1 MDPLAVQPWLAAG
14 HRLALVPVA
23 GAGPGLLGTG
33 GLGSGAR
40 PSRCRGAGVPCTAA
54 ASRPRVSYPPYA
66 RRARSV
72 MPLVFTDEV
81 AEGRAVACPRQ
92 RAACLDGR
100 NPAPRCWDTGDLPL
114 DWLDARSLAGV
125 LEAEFPLVLRA
136 AALGDERAFARLW
149 RDAHPPLLRYLRVL
163 AGDAAED
170 VAGEVWL
177 EVARKLARFRG
188 GEPEFRG
195 WLFTLARRRVIDMR
209 RYAARHPVRL
219 IADAGELDRP
229 AADDTA
235 AAALERMSTEAALM
249 LIATLPSQQA
259 EVIVLRVVAGLDV
272 GQVAR
277 IVGKRPGAVRVAA
290 HRGLRTLAARLSA
303 TAGQAQGVTR

>member
-1 MDPLAVQPWLAAG
+1 MAA
-14 HRLALVPVA
+14 R
-23 GAGPGLLGTG
+23 
-33 GLGSGAR
+33 
-40 PSRCRGAGVPCTAA
+40 GVPGWPEPG
-54 ASRPRVSYPPYA
+54 SPMLGYR
-66 RRARSV
+66 
-72 MPLVFTDEV
+72 
-81 AEGRAVACPRQ
+81 
-92 RAACLDGR
+92 
-100 NPAPRCWDTGDLPL
+100 DLPP

-136 AALGDERAFARLW
+136 ATLGDERAFARLW
-149 RDAHPPLLRYLRVL
+149 RDAHPPLLRYLRVM

-209 RYAARHPVRL
+209 RYAARRPVRL

-249 LIATLPSQQA
+249 LIATLPSKQA

>member
-1 MDPLAVQPWLAAG
+1 
-14 HRLALVPVA
+14 
-23 GAGPGLLGTG
+23 
-33 GLGSGAR
+33 
-40 PSRCRGAGVPCTAA
+40 
-54 ASRPRVSYPPYA
+54 
-66 RRARSV
+66 
-72 MPLVFTDEV
+72 
-81 AEGRAVACPRQ
+81 
-92 RAACLDGR
+92 
-100 NPAPRCWDTGDLPL
+100 
-114 DWLDARSLAGV
+114 V

-195 WLFTLARRRVIDMR
+195 WLFTLARGRVIDLR
-209 RYAARHPVRL
+209 RYTARHPARVT
-219 IADAGELDRP
+219 ADAGDLDRP
-229 AADDTA
+229 APDDTA
-235 AAALERMSTEAALM
+235 AAALERMSTEAALV
-249 LIATLPSQQA
+249 LIATLPGEQA

-290 HRGLRTLAARLSA
+290 HRGRGPWPPGCRRRLAGRRCNAMSMSNGSPFEMPTFPLQHSPV
-303 TAGQAQGVTR
+303 AGRGVC